1 MTDRVTGECCTEWM
15 NEIDWM
21 NGRQII
27 NKEQKKGV
35 MFETAK
41 KTFDFKL
48 FVVKMYNHV
57 LIKWLPFEWFHFY
70 LTLHKFTTI
79 NARTVS

>member
-1 MTDRVTGECCTEWM
+1 
-15 NEIDWM
+15 M
-21 NGRQII
+21 NGTQII

-57 LIKWLPFEWFHFY
+57 LIK
-70 LTLHKFTTI
+70 
-79 NARTVS
+79 